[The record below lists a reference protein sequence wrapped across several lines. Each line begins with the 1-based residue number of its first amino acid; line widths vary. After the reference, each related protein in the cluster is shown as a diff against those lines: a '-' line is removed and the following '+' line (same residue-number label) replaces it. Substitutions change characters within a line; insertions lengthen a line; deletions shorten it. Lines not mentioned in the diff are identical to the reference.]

1 MANTNQRLS
10 FLFGRFI
17 AGACT
22 QEELQEFWQL
32 VNESKDADAI
42 KQQLEQLWKQEHATN
57 VPLHNADALYTCVRT
72 RAIEKEQ
79 QAITGRKTQWM
90 AAASVLLLIT
100 ATVLYELI
108 RPAKQI
114 HQAVQTSA
122 ATPDVAP
129 GGNKAILTLADGSS
143 IVLDEAGNGTLA
155 TQGNASVVKTD
166 SGQLVY
172 KVAPNHTAPIAY
184 NTLSTPRGGQFQLI
198 LPDGSKVWLNAAS
211 SIRYPATFAGNARRV
226 EITGEVYFEVVKN
239 ARLPFIVSIN
249 KETEIAVLGTH
260 FNVNAYADEASIK
273 TTLLEGSVQIVNR
286 HAATGHRQSALLK
299 PGQQAVL
306 TRQAPG
312 AEHAKLTVYDN
323 TDIAQVMAWK
333 NGIFNFHQ
341 ASLQDVMRQ
350 LSRWYDITIEYENGI
365 PDMKFGGKMGRDVSL
380 AKLLYFFKGSGV
392 QFRIENAGKKLVV
405 TR

>member
-1 MANTNQRLS
+1 MANSNQRLQI
-10 FLFGRFI
+10 LFDRFI

-22 QEELQEFWQL
+22 KDELQEFWQL

-42 KQQLEQLWKQEHATN
+42 KQQLEELWEQEPSHAP
-57 VPLHNADALYTCVRT
+57 VHNTEALYTRIRT

-79 QAITGRKTQWM
+79 QAITGQKTRWI
-90 AAASVLLLIT
+90 AAASVILLIT
-100 ATVLYELI
+100 ATVLYKSV
-108 RPAKQI
+108 RPAKQT
-114 HQAVQTSA
+114 QRVVQSST
-122 ATPDVAP
+122 ATHDVAP

-143 IVLDEAGNGTLA
+143 IVLDEAGNGKLA
-155 TQGNASVVKTD
+155 TQGNANVVKTD

-172 KVAPNHTAPIAY
+172 QVAKNQTTAIAY

-211 SIRYPATFAGNARRV
+211 SIRYPAAFAGKERRV
-226 EITGEVYFEVVKN
+226 DITGEVYFEVAKN

-260 FNVNAYADEASIK
+260 FNVNAYSDEASIK

-286 HAATGHRQSALLK
+286 QPSTGHQQSALLT

-306 TRQAPG
+306 TPQTTG
-312 AEHAKLTVYDN
+312 AKHAKLTVNDN

-350 LSRWYDITIEYENGI
+350 LSRWYDIEIEYENGI

>member
-1 MANTNQRLS
+1 MANSNQRLQI
-10 FLFGRFI
+10 LFDRFI

-22 QEELQEFWQL
+22 KDELQEFWQL

-42 KQQLEQLWKQEHATN
+42 KQQLEELWEQEPSHAP
-57 VPLHNADALYTCVRT
+57 VHNTEALYTRIRT

-79 QAITGRKTQWM
+79 QAITGQKTRWI
-90 AAASVLLLIT
+90 AAASVILLIT
-100 ATVLYELI
+100 ATVLYESV

-114 HQAVQTSA
+114 QHVVQSST

-143 IVLDEAGNGTLA
+143 IVLDEAGNGKLA
-155 TQGNASVVKTD
+155 TQGNANVVKTD

-172 KVAPNHTAPIAY
+172 QVAKNQTTAIAY

-211 SIRYPATFAGNARRV
+211 SIRYPAAFAGKERRV
-226 EITGEVYFEVVKN
+226 DITGEVYFEVAKN

-260 FNVNAYADEASIK
+260 FNVNAYSDEASIK

-286 HAATGHRQSALLK
+286 QPSTGHQQSALLT

-306 TRQAPG
+306 TPQTTG
-312 AEHAKLTVYDN
+312 AKHAKLTVNDN

-350 LSRWYDITIEYENGI
+350 LSRWYDIEIEYENGI

-392 QFRIENAGKKLVV
+392 QFRIENAGEKLVV